1 MDERVWIVAILIGCM
16 GVVGGLAAYLADEK
30 PIDEKRGT
38 ALRYLLLGIVAA
50 GCVPLFLSLVR
61 SELIKTMFTLNL
73 NPQGRR
79 YDNYYE
85 AYFIFSGIC
94 LIAAFSARRFIDSVS
109 KQVLQR
115 LEQVQETAQGAAA
128 TAATARQVAQEAV
141 SEVESVDE
149 QVGAPLP
156 AEVELERLGDT
167 PVEDETILLTP
178 VERRAL
184 KAMEKRTYRTR
195 TGIAE
200 DSGISRNQISE
211 VLDALHHKKLAV
223 PTKSPTTGGARWIIT
238 RRGEAA
244 VRQSG

>member
-1 MDERVWIVAILIGCM
+1 
-16 GVVGGLAAYLADEK
+16 
-30 PIDEKRGT
+30 
-38 ALRYLLLGIVAA
+38 
-50 GCVPLFLSLVR
+50 
-61 SELIKTMFTLNL
+61 MFTINV
-73 NPQGRR
+73 NPQGSRF
-79 YDNYYE
+79 DTYYE

-141 SEVESVDE
+141 NEVESVDE

-156 AEVELERLGDT
+156 PEVEVERLGDT
-167 PVEDETILLTP
+167 PVENETILLTP

-211 VLDALHHKKLAV
+211 VLDVLHQKKLVV

-244 VRQSG
+244 LKQSG